1 MNVSQDQLLQQYQ
14 YLKSQLDQAKTQHMQ
29 INTIIQ
35 DVESSIDALD
45 SMQKNETSMVELAA
59 GVLLPI
65 NQKIDSAVVEIGA
78 GTFAQVPL
86 ERAAALQK
94 SKLERL
100 TKNRTTIEQAI
111 MQIQNQMNAISEQ
124 ATLQQR
130 Q

>member
-14 YLKSQLDQAKTQHMQ
+14 YLKSQLDQAKTQLMQ
-29 INTIIQ
+29 LNSVMQ

-45 SMQKNETSMVELAA
+45 SMQKDKPAMIELAA
-59 GVLLPI
+59 GVLLPV

-86 ERAAALQK
+86 ERALALQK

-100 TKNRTTIEQAI
+100 AKNRTAIEQAI
-111 MQIQNQMNAISEQ
+111 MQIQNQMNAISQQ
-124 ATLQQR
+124 ATIQQR

>member
-45 SMQKNETSMVELAA
+45 SMQKNETSMIELAA
-59 GVLLPI
+59 GVLLPV
-65 NQKIDSAVVEIGA
+65 NQKINSAVVEIGA
-78 GTFAQVPL
+78 STFAQVPL
-86 ERAAALQK
+86 GRALALQK

-100 TKNRTTIEQAI
+100 TKNRTAIEQAV